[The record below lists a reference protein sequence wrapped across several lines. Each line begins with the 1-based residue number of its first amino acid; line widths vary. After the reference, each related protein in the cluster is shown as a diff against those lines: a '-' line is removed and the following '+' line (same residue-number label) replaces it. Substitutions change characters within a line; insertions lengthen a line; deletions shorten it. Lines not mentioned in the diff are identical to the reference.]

1 MEKQIKRRK
10 TGEFI
15 KIKQLAKIC
24 EKFNIKRVRWDNIEI
39 ELGEKP
45 RRIAKGVKV
54 ETDGPQ
60 YLDAPNLDMPPDD
73 VLLFAAT
80 PHFESILDER
90 KAAKG

>member
-39 ELGEKP
+39 ELGEKQ
-45 RRIAKGVKV
+45 RRVAKGVKV
-54 ETDGPQ
+54 ETDGTK
-60 YLDAPNLDMPPDD
+60 YLESPNLEMPPDD

-80 PHFESILDER
+80 PHFESVLEER

>member
-39 ELGEKP
+39 ELGEKQ
-45 RRIAKGVKV
+45 RRVAKTVKV
-54 ETDGPQ
+54 ETDGTQ
-60 YLDAPNLDMPPDD
+60 YLDSPNLEMPPDD

-80 PHFESILDER
+80 PHFESVLEER